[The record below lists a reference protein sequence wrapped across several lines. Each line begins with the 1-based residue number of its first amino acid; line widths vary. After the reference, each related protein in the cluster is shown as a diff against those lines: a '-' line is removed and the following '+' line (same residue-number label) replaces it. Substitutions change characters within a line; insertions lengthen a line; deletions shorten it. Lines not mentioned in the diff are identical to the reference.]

1 MEPIPNTMP
10 SSGGTPSL
18 LLMLK
23 AFLFLGVHFL
33 VGAPSLFL
41 PIVQGVVGSN
51 NFNILAKTR
60 YNMTTNES
68 PHSRAARNR

>member
-1 MEPIPNTMP
+1 
-10 SSGGTPSL
+10 
-18 LLMLK
+18 
-23 AFLFLGVHFL
+23 L